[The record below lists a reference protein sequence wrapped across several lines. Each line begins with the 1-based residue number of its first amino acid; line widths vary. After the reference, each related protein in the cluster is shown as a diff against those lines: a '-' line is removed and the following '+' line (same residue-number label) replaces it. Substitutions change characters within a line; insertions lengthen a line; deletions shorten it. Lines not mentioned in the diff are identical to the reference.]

1 MHPAYSII
9 VFTVLSGLGYGLAAI
24 LGLGVLDATALPTK
38 VAHVIA
44 LALITAGL
52 LASTLH
58 LGNPQRAWR
67 AFSQWRTSWLSREG
81 VMAVVTFLPLLCSAY
96 ASIIDNRYLAIP
108 GLIGTAGCIITVYCT
123 SMIYACLRSVQSWN
137 TPLTSLCFG
146 LTSLAG
152 GLLLA
157 SVAAAALSGSGNLFW
172 IGIAAVVVLAAAF
185 AAKVVWRR
193 RAAERPSL
201 STPESATGLGFIGR
215 VRLLERPHTT
225 DNYLTREMGFKVAR
239 KHAAKLWRFAALAAY
254 LGPIVLVLGGLVAYA
269 TLPVMSVMLLAL
281 GALVH
286 LIGNLVDRWLFFAE
300 ARHAVTAY
308 YDGTRRASASRAA

>member
-1 MHPAYSII
+1 MHPAFSII

-24 LGLGVLDATALPTK
+24 LGLGVLDASALPTK
-38 VAHVIA
+38 IAHVIA

-81 VMAVVTFLPLLCSAY
+81 VMAVATFLPLLCSAY
-96 ASIIDNRYLAIP
+96 ASIVDGRYLAIP
-108 GLIGTAGCIITVYCT
+108 GLIGTAGCIVTVYCT

-137 TPLTSLCFG
+137 TPLTSICFG

-157 SVAAAALSGSGNLFW
+157 SVAAALSGSANLVW
-172 IGIAAVVVLAAAF
+172 IAIAAVVVLAAAF
-185 AAKVVWRR
+185 AAKISWRR

-269 TLPVMSVMLLAL
+269 TLPMISAVLLAL
-281 GALVH
+281 GALTH
-286 LIGNLVDRWLFFAE
+286 LIGNLVDRWLFFAQ

-308 YDGTRRASASRAA
+308 YDGSRRPSVPKVA

>member
-1 MHPAYSII
+1 MHPALSII
-9 VFTVLSGLGYGLAAI
+9 IFTVLSGLGYGLAAI
-24 LGLGVLDATALPTK
+24 LGLGVLDAAALPTK
-38 VAHVIA
+38 IAHVVA

-81 VMAVVTFLPLLCSAY
+81 VMAVATFLPLLCSAY
-96 ASIIDNRYLAIP
+96 ACIIDDRYLAIP
-108 GLIGTAGCIITVYCT
+108 GLIGTAGCIVTVYCT

-157 SVAAAALSGSGNLFW
+157 SVAAASAGSSNLFW
-172 IGIAAVVVLAAAF
+172 IGLAAVVVLAAAF
-185 AAKVVWRR
+185 AAKIVWRR
-193 RAAERPSL
+193 RAEERPSL
-201 STPESATGLGFIGR
+201 STPESATGLGFTGR

-239 KHAAKLWRFAALAAY
+239 KHAAKLWRFSALAAY
-254 LGPIVLVLGGLVAYA
+254 LGPIILVLGGMVAYA
-269 TLPVMSVMLLAL
+269 TLPAMSVTLMALA
-281 GALVH
+281 ALTH
-286 LIGNLVDRWLFFAE
+286 LVGNLVDRWLFFAQ

-308 YDGTRRASASRAA
+308 YDGTRRASVPKAA